1 MRLGFVPSLGMHFVP
16 ELVTAFKRNDAGVRF
31 RFVQAPRERLHA
43 ALLAGDLDACIAC
56 HKFTDAALAWEPLW
70 DEELLAFMPPS
81 HALARRRLVDL
92 RELAGE
98 PMLSFKAGERLR
110 DEVDELAQHA
120 GFSPNVVYEAG
131 DIPTLLGLVSL
142 GLGIALLP
150 ESVRANRGRA
160 AAVRVRDSRKRTG
173 GLSWVRDR
181 LDSRSATAF
190 RSFVIAR
197 RAYRPWQ
204 ARSA

>member
-1 MRLGFVPSLGMHFVP
+1 MHFVP
-16 ELVTAFKRNDAGVRF
+16 ELVTAFKRNNAGAHF
-31 RFVQAPRERLHA
+31 RFVQAPRERLHV

-56 HKFTDAALAWEPLW
+56 HKFADAALAWEPLW
-70 DEELLAFMPPS
+70 DEELLAFLPPA
-81 HALARRRLVDL
+81 HPLARRRLVDL

-142 GLGIALLP
+142 GLASRCCRKAFRPIAAAP
-150 ESVRANRGRA
+150 QPFACAIAANAPSGYRGCATNSMPLTQRRSARSWSNGVPIGRGKRGR
-160 AAVRVRDSRKRTG
+160 REP
-173 GLSWVRDR
+173 
-181 LDSRSATAF
+181 
-190 RSFVIAR
+190 AR
-197 RAYRPWQ
+197 
-204 ARSA
+204 